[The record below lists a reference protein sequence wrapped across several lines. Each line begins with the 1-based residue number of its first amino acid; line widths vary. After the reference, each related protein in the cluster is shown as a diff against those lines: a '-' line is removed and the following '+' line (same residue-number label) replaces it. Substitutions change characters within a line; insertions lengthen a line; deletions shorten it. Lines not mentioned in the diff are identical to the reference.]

1 MNETQFKTLK
11 ELSIEGAIS
20 QRDLSKRIGSSLGS
34 INYCVKALI
43 DKGYVKAKRFK
54 NSNHKMG
61 YIYILTPKG
70 INEKMKQTQ
79 FFLKKKVEEYER
91 LEREIEELQRE
102 NM

>member
-20 QRDLSKRIGSSLGS
+20 QRDLSKRIGLSLGN

-79 FFLKKKVEEYER
+79 FFLKKKVEEYGR
-91 LEREIEELQRE
+91 LEKEIEELQRE

>member
-1 MNETQFKTLK
+1 MNETQFKTLR

-20 QRDLSKRIGSSLGS
+20 QRDLSKRIGLSLGN

-70 INEKMKQTQ
+70 IHEKVRQTQ